1 MKLMNQPFNHSMRH
15 YISILSIFIL
25 IIFTQDLMAQQSV
38 FDVFNQSI
46 SDADKAFIAK
56 NYNKALT
63 IYEEIAQ
70 KEGAPENIAL
80 RLARSYYFT
89 YQYEKAVNFYDQH
102 EKTNLEFPTK
112 DYFYFAESLSSIGNT
127 ERALNYYQICMDK
140 KPDDEL
146 FVQKIW
152 RLNNLKYLYEDSLKN
167 MAHYASMNTDHS
179 ELQMLPAGN
188 KEVYLISNRPQVEL
202 IHKIDI
208 KENASFYNLRKWSTY
223 EDPFSI
229 VALNYE
235 NPRPAGQSLKTP
247 FHLSA
252 ISMFNDGQ
260 EMVYAAS
267 DKEKNDAENYPLQL
281 FFAKQKR
288 GKWIKTDAFE
298 HNNPN
303 FDLTEPA
310 ISQDGKTLIFSANF
324 SQGLGGKDLYISVKT
339 EEGWS
344 EPENLG
350 TMINT
355 QTDERY
361 PFIHKSNLYFASNG
375 HPGLGG
381 FDIYKAKMI
390 EGDFQDLENLG
401 YPINSTFDE
410 LSFNIDSLG
419 QQGFMS
425 SNRENQGFDFDIY
438 EFALDLQIYPLEVE
452 GIVKFIE
459 HNWMDSS
466 ELQILPNVQMELI
479 DRTGNVLKAITK
491 TDNEGRFKLKIPYY
505 SKYKIRI
512 KGDDLDGFVS
522 FEVPKFAKQDLSY
535 EIVVVNDDFKNSLRE
550 ENE

>member
-1 MKLMNQPFNHSMRH
+1 MRH
-15 YISILSIFIL
+15 YISILSVFIL
-25 IIFTQDLMAQQSV
+25 ALFATDLMAQQSV
-38 FDVFNQSI
+38 FSAFSQSV

-56 NYNKALT
+56 NYSKALS
-63 IYEEIAQ
+63 IYEDIAQ

-89 YQYEKAVNFYDQH
+89 YQYEKAVTYYERH
-102 EKTNLEFPTK
+102 EKTNLEFPTN
-112 DYFYFAESLSSIGNT
+112 DYFYFAEALSSIGNT
-127 ERALNYYQICMDK
+127 KQALKYYQICMDK

-152 RLNNLKYLYEDSLKN
+152 RLNNLQYLYEDSIKN
-167 MAHYASMNTDHS
+167 MAHHANMNTHYS
-179 ELQMLPAGN
+179 ELQMIPAGS
-188 KEVYLISNRPQVEL
+188 KDVYLISNHPEVEM
-202 IHKIDI
+202 IHKIDT
-208 KENASFYNLRKWSTY
+208 KENAPFYNLRKWSTY
-223 EDPFSI
+223 ENPFSI

-235 NPRPAGQSLKTP
+235 NPRSAGNNLKTP

-252 ISMFNDGQ
+252 MCLFNKGED
-260 EMVYAAS
+260 MVYAAS
-267 DKEKNDAENYPLQL
+267 DKEKNKAGNYPLQL
-281 FFAKQKR
+281 YFAKQKR
-288 GKWIKTDAFE
+288 GKWVKNKAFE
-298 HNNPN
+298 HNDPN
-303 FDLTEPA
+303 IDITEPA
-310 ISQDGKTLIFSANF
+310 ISQDGKTLVFSANF
-324 SQGLGGKDLYISVKT
+324 NEGFGGKDLYKSVKT

-344 EPENLG
+344 SPENLG
-350 TMINT
+350 SIVNT
-355 QTDERY
+355 QMDERY
-361 PFIHKSNLYFASNG
+361 PYIHNSYLYFASNG

-390 EGDFQDLENLG
+390 DGKFQDLENLG

-425 SNRENQGFDFDIY
+425 SNRKNQGFDFDIY
-438 EFALDLQIYPLEVE
+438 EFAMDLQIYPLEVE

-459 HNWMDSS
+459 HNWMDST
-466 ELQILPNVQMELI
+466 ELKVLSNVQMELI
-479 DRTGNVLKAITK
+479 DRTGNVLKAVAK
-491 TDNEGRFKLKIPYY
+491 TDNNGRFKLKVPYY

-512 KGDDLDGFVS
+512 KGNDLDGFVS